1 MKLLVND
8 QACLTEIRPADK
20 PAFVEHLAA
29 KEIYDCTLRIPYPYT
44 EADAEAW
51 LQIVS
56 KTADRH
62 GQPVHWAIRNSAGE
76 LIGCCGFDGLE
87 VDGAHRAEIGYWL
100 AKPYWG
106 RGIMSAVV
114 PVACRWAFA
123 EFGLA
128 KITAWVFAFNNASSR
143 VLEKCGFEQ
152 EGYLKRHF
160 RKDGRLLDAK
170 LYALFGDVSV

>member
-1 MKLLVND
+1 MKILVND
-8 QACLTEIRPADK
+8 QVHLSEIRPSDK

-44 EADAEAW
+44 EAHADAW
-51 LQIVS
+51 LEFVAKS
-56 KTADRH
+56 TKRH
-62 GQPVHWAIRNSAGE
+62 GQPVHWAIRDSADE
-76 LIGCCGFDGLE
+76 LIGCCGLDGLE

-106 RGIMSAVV
+106 RGIMTDAV
-114 PVACRWAFA
+114 PVACRRAFA

-128 KITAWVFAFNNASSR
+128 KITAWVFAFNAASSR

-152 EGYLKRHF
+152 EGYLERHF
-160 RKDGRLLDAK
+160 RKDGRLIDAK
-170 LYALFGDVSV
+170 IYALLSDHQD